1 MALAAAQGRHEKH
14 WLDLLGEHA
23 EPAIRPSLRN
33 QFLGLLAARLGSVFA
48 LALAQ
53 RSESR
58 SPYADDVDATAAM
71 AADESIHEEVIR
83 GLSARGRNRL
93 SGSFR
98 AAVVG
103 LLFGTLIG

>member
-58 SPYADDVDATAAM
+58 SPYADDATAAM

>member
-53 RSESR
+53 RSES
-58 SPYADDVDATAAM
+58 
-71 AADESIHEEVIR
+71 
-83 GLSARGRNRL
+83 GRRMPTTSTPPLPWPQTNPFMRK
-93 SGSFR
+93 
-98 AAVVG
+98 
-103 LLFGTLIG
+103 